1 MAMNMIDSA
10 SGPALAVAGT
20 PMTKTRLA
28 SLLRKF
34 HGKRVLVIGDCMLDE
49 YLWGQVSR
57 ISPEAPVMVVDQVET
72 TYAAGGASNVA
83 ANIVSMGGEAS
94 IISVVGD
101 DGMGRRLRHELER
114 AKVSAEGLVTQPH
127 RPTTVKTRIIA
138 HSQQVLRVDRE
149 DRSPVSPEVV
159 TDLLERVRE
168 QVDAADGVLLSDYS
182 KGVLVEPVMREV
194 LGLAREA
201 GRPVFANPKPANIR
215 FYRGLSLISLNQSEA
230 EAVTGVPLSDLSRMD
245 EAGER
250 LMSLCRCEAAVITL
264 GGRGLALLEA
274 GRAPRHLPVIPLEVY
289 DSCGC
294 GDSAVAAATL
304 ARTAGADWQDAATL
318 ANLAG
323 NAKVRKLGV
332 VPVTQKEIESVWAV
346 SQALGNGQNGA

>member
-1 MAMNMIDSA
+1 MIHSP
-10 SGPALAVAGT
+10 SGSDRALAGL
-20 PMTKTRLA
+20 PMTRARLA
-28 SLLRKF
+28 ALLRRF
-34 HGKRVLVIGDCMLDE
+34 HGRRVLVVGDCMLDE
-49 YLWGQVSR
+49 YLWGHVSR

-94 IISVVGD
+94 ILSVVGD
-101 DGMGRRLRHELER
+101 DTMGRRLRHELER
-114 AKVSAEGLVTQPH
+114 AGVGSDGLVTQSH

-149 DRSPVSPEVV
+149 DRSPVSAEVV
-159 TDLLERVRE
+159 GELLARVRE
-168 QVDAADGVLLSDYS
+168 QVDRADAVLLSDYS
-182 KGVLVEPVMREV
+182 KGVLIEPVMREV

-201 GRPVFANPKPANIR
+201 GRPVFANPKPANIHL
-215 FYRGLSLISLNQSEA
+215 YRGLSLISLNQSEA
-230 EAVTGVPLSDLSRMD
+230 ESVTGVHLTDLALMD
-245 EAGER
+245 EAGMR
-250 LMSLCRCEAAVITL
+250 LMDLCGCEAAVITL

-274 GRAPRHLPVIPLEVY
+274 GRPARHLPVIPLEVY

-346 SQALGNGQNGA
+346 SQTVSNGQHHS